1 MIRLIFLAIFFPAVT
16 NAQNVDL
23 AGIPQNC
30 GAPLAHDME
39 MTNIPYLLDLGSRAA
54 KISSIETLG
63 GTPTYEYFPGL
74 HRIDCYLT
82 VHWNNGAV
90 DYGYKFSMWEDRY
103 GGLKGAYSQR

>member
-1 MIRLIFLAIFFPAVT
+1 MIRLILISILAAAT
-16 NAQNVDL
+16 NAYAVDP

-30 GAPLAHDME
+30 KAQLAHDME

-63 GTPTYEYFPGL
+63 GTPSYEYLPGL
-74 HRIDCYLT
+74 YRIDCYLT
-82 VHWNNGAV
+82 VHWSNGAV

-103 GGLKGAYSQR
+103 GGFKGTYSQR